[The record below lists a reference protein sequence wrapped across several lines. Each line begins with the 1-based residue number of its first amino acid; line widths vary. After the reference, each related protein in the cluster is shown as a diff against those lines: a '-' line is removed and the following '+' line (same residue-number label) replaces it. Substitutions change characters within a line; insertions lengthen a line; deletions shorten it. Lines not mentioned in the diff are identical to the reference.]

1 MNDYDYFLKTKP
13 TRRSDAVT
21 MKTAEEI
28 EHKLRIHI
36 ETTEECLENFN
47 LDKTTIEILNQEL
60 ELLKYVHEYFTSHPT
75 HTLPSDE
82 EIYQLGMNDNT
93 IETDEEL
100 RGFEIGMKQMRFI
113 ASPCIAEMER
123 EIKRLQFMIENGLG
137 AKDIKND
144 I

>member
-1 MNDYDYFLKTKP
+1 
-13 TRRSDAVT
+13 

-75 HTLPSDE
+75 HTLPSDD
-82 EIYQLGMNDNT
+82 EIRSVRNT
-93 IETDEEL
+93 FVTPQEKL
-100 RGFEIGMKQMRFI
+100 AFNSGLNI
-113 ASPCIAEMER
+113 ASALIAEMEE
-123 EIKRLQFMIENGLG
+123 EIKRLHFMIENGLG